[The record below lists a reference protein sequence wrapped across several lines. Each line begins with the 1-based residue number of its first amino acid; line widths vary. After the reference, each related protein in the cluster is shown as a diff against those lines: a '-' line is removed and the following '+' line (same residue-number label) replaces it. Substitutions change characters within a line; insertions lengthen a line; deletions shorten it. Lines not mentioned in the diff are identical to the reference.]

1 MLSSAEL
8 SALAA
13 RRSISTRLQTVWLP
27 ILLRSFAVSEA
38 AVQQGSLYKQRKTTR
53 ARQTLRWSIF
63 VYLSTLYAAYCSIK
77 LCLIKCSRK
86 FLKRLQILD
95 LNPLNSKRKMRHTV
109 LLFEGKIYFR
119 ADGLEVALDEVDF
132 STSKNHWPALRER
145 ISVQLKK
152 EASSYCLAGNT
163 LVTSVVRLRVWSR
176 MRKGT
181 PSTLEE
187 VKHFKIYR
195 QTKHNAV

>member
-1 MLSSAEL
+1 
-8 SALAA
+8 
-13 RRSISTRLQTVWLP
+13 
-27 ILLRSFAVSEA
+27 
-38 AVQQGSLYKQRKTTR
+38 
-53 ARQTLRWSIF
+53 
-63 VYLSTLYAAYCSIK
+63 
-77 LCLIKCSRK
+77 
-86 FLKRLQILD
+86 
-95 LNPLNSKRKMRHTV
+95 MRHTV

-119 ADGLEVALDEVDF
+119 ADGLEVGLDEVDF